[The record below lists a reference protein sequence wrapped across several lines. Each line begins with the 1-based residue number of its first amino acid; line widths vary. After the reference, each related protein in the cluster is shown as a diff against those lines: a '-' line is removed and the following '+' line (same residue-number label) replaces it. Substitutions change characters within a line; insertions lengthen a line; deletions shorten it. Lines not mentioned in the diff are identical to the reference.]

1 MNCNLRYY
9 YTEWAL
15 VNYFICILHATLGEA
30 EHQGIVDLVKEH
42 VQLYSRKKHFSAL
55 SALLRN
61 KYLFTSSKIRAF
73 SYSNK

>member
-42 VQLYSRKKHFSAL
+42 VQLYSRKKHICIVCTFEE
-55 SALLRN
+55 
-61 KYLFTSSKIRAF
+61 
-73 SYSNK
+73 